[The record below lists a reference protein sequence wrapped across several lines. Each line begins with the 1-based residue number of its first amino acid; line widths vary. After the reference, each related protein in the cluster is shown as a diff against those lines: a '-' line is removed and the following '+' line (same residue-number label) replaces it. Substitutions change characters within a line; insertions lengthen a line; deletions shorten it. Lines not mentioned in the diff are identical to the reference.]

1 MKQISLLGSTGSIG
15 KNVLHVA
22 RHLKEETVKIVAIAA
37 HSNIDLLYQQAQEFN
52 PELIAVFDEKQALE
66 LAKRLPKTKIVSGVQ
81 GLQAAASYSKADL
94 IVNAIVGNA
103 GLAPMH
109 AALEAKKNIALANKE
124 VLVSAGELIM
134 KKCKENN
141 CTIIPID
148 SEHSAIFQCLQ
159 GYDIKD
165 VNRLILTASGGPF
178 LHLTSDQM
186 QKVTLE
192 QALKH
197 PTWTMGSKITIDS
210 STLMNKGF
218 EVIEAHWL
226 FNIPIDQIEVII
238 HPQSIIHS
246 MVEFTDNS
254 ILAQMGEPSMITPIQ
269 LSLTYPKKYP
279 GSMPYFNF
287 TKNPNLQFMSPNFD
301 QFLCLKL
308 AYLAQKQGGSYPCFL
323 NAANEVLVERFLN
336 QKINWIDISK
346 KLEKLFEKHSKENVT
361 SIDHV
366 LEIDRQARM
375 EAKQI

>member
-22 RHLKEETVKIVAIAA
+22 RHLKEETVKIVALAA

-52 PELIAVFDEKQALE
+52 PELIAVFDEKKALE
-66 LAKRLPKTKIVSGVQ
+66 LAKRLPKTKIVGGPA
-81 GLQAAASYSKADL
+81 GLQEAASYSKADL

-103 GLAPMH
+103 GLSPMH

-134 KKCKENN
+134 KKCRENH
-141 CTIIPID
+141 CMIIPID

-159 GYDIKD
+159 GYDVKD

-178 LHLTSDQM
+178 LHLSLDQM
-186 QKVTLE
+186 QKVTLQ

-226 FNIPIDQIEVII
+226 FNIPLDQIEVII

-279 GSMPYFNF
+279 GSMPYFDF
-287 TKNPNLQFMSPNFD
+287 AKHQNLQFMSPNFD

-346 KLEKLFEKHSKENVT
+346 KLEKLFEKHSKETVT

-375 EAKQI
+375 EATQI